1 MTQEEKQAVVDDE
14 QLRLLALF
22 HYIFGGLGVAFA
34 LFAVVW
40 TVVIATM
47 FASFPPPAAG
57 VSEEAAQQFRN
68 MPAFMIAFFG
78 VFAGLGVVYGVLQ
91 IVSGRCIA
99 RRRAR
104 LFTLIVAL
112 PGLLFIPYGTLLSVF
127 TFVVLERA
135 SVERLYL
142 SGQPEARLPA
152 L

>member
-1 MTQEEKQAVVDDE
+1 MTQEERQAVVDAE

-34 LFAVVW
+34 LLGIVW
-40 TVVIATM
+40 TLLMATM
-47 FASFPPPAAG
+47 FASFPPAPTG
-57 VSEEAAQQFRN
+57 MTEEAARQLRT
-68 MPAFMIAFFG
+68 MPAVMMAVFG
-78 VFAGLGVVYGVLQ
+78 VLAALGVVYSILQ

-104 LFTLIVAL
+104 LFSLIVAL
-112 PGLLFIPYGTLLSVF
+112 PGLVFLPYGTLLSVF

-135 SVERLYL
+135 SVERLYD
-142 SGQPEARLPA
+142 PPPA